1 MKQVPGLGTR
11 LENEGSQVNAAMI
24 HSDSQEPCHH
34 FDRFDGERA
43 ACFYCLVPQDDK
55 RTIRGRQTL
64 SPGRS
69 QDTFSADSCVTN
81 KPTLFSHFIDNSG

>member
-55 RTIRGRQTL
+55 RTAREQLEGDRP
-64 SPGRS
+64 SP
-69 QDTFSADSCVTN
+69 QADLRIHSPPILV
-81 KPTLFSHFIDNSG
+81 